1 MCLPFSLCRYADNKY
16 LYCSSLLSKV
26 LWIGFKLFLVQV
38 PQVTEEIAIAVLDMY
53 PTLVSLASSYSQLV
67 SFFFFFFFFF
77 PCMRS
82 FLNTY
87 FELENNQSVFL
98 KDGNVSAQEEMLRN
112 RSNSV
117 ISATASKNIFK
128 LVWAE

>member
-16 LYCSSLLSKV
+16 LYCLSLLSKV
-26 LWIGFKLFLVQV
+26 LWIGSKLFLVQV

-53 PTLVSLASSYSQLV
+53 PTLVSLASAYSQLV
-67 SFFFFFFFFF
+67 SFSYSFLFL

-82 FLNTY
+82 LFKHTY

-112 RSNSV
+112 RSNNV

>member
-1 MCLPFSLCRYADNKY
+1 
-16 LYCSSLLSKV
+16 
-26 LWIGFKLFLVQV
+26 
-38 PQVTEEIAIAVLDMY
+38 
-53 PTLVSLASSYSQLV
+53 
-67 SFFFFFFFFF
+67 
-77 PCMRS
+77 MRS
-82 FLNTY
+82 LFKHTY

-112 RSNSV
+112 RSNNV